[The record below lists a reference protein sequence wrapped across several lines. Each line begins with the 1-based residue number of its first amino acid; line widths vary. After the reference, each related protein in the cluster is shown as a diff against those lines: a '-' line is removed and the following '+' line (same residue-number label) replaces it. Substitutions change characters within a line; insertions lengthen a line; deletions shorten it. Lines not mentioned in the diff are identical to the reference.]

1 MRNRSVLVT
10 FVLAAIAVAI
20 GIALGL
26 TIHWFPAQA
35 SSQAHTIDTLYDVLV
50 IVSVP
55 IFVLVAGVVLFS
67 VWRFRMRPGDEQ
79 RDGPPIHGN
88 TKLEVLWTA
97 FPAVLLISLC
107 SYAYV
112 VLVDFEKKPSGGAH
126 EMNVDVTGQQFE
138 WKFSYPDAPAGGA
151 PVQATQL
158 YLPQG
163 QPVRFHVR
171 SLDVI
176 HAFYVPAF
184 RLQIDAVPGQTTD
197 LRATPT
203 RLGTYVF
210 VCAELCGL
218 GHSTMRTSVHVVTPS
233 AFHAWL
239 RSQRQAGGQG
249 PPSVP
254 AAGGPGARPAQ
265 GARASAGGHSV
276 TAPSGGGGAADAGA
290 HRADT
295 LAGAGPPAGS

>member
-1 MRNRSVLVT
+1 MRNRPVVVA
-10 FVLAAIAVAI
+10 FVLGAIAAAA

-26 TIHWFPAQA
+26 TIHWFPTQA
-35 SSQAHTIDTLYDVLV
+35 SSQAKKIDTLYDVLV
-50 IVSVP
+50 VASVP
-55 IFVLVAGVVLFS
+55 IFVLVTTVVLFS
-67 VWRFRMRPGDEQ
+67 VWRFRMRPDEAE

-97 FPAVLLISLC
+97 FPAALLISLC

-112 VLVDFEKKPSGGAH
+112 VLRDFEKKPSGGAR

-138 WKFSYPDAPAGGA
+138 WRFSYPASTTGGA

-163 QPVRFHVR
+163 QPVRFNVR

-184 RLQIDAVPGQTTD
+184 RLQIDALPGQTTD
-197 LRATPT
+197 VRATPS

-210 VCAELCGL
+210 ACAELCGL
-218 GHSTMRTSVHVVTPS
+218 GHGTMRTSVHVVTPA
-233 AFHAWL
+233 AFRAWL
-239 RSQRQAGGQG
+239 RSQQQAGGGQG
-249 PPSVP
+249 PATGS
-254 AAGGPGARPAQ
+254 AAATGA
-265 GARASAGGHSV
+265 GSSDARRR
-276 TAPSGGGGAADAGA
+276 ADASG

-295 LAGAGPPAGS
+295 LAGAGRPAGS